1 MSDQLLAQLPWFT
14 AYIDSGRAPAWT
26 MGPVDLHGFL
36 TALAMAG
43 PLPDGHWTSWVWSG
57 EAPAFETEEEEQNIL
72 DELLA
77 FEEQVRKGLCGYRPL
92 SVTMLPHA
100 GEGWYYTADWAEGFL
115 QAIEANPHPW
125 RKAVDM
131 AETSLSIVL
140 GTCYHN
146 HDDDNCGMIGL
157 EALDELNYH
166 LRHLNRVMQNA
177 ADYVPAVAEA
187 A

>member
-1 MSDQLLAQLPWFT
+1 MPDQLLAKLPWFGS
-14 AYIDSGRAPAWT
+14 YIESDRAPRWT

-43 PLPDGHWTSWVWSG
+43 PIPEAHWTSWVWSG
-57 EAPAFETEEEEQNIL
+57 ESPEFASEAEEQNVL

-77 FEEQVRKGLCGYRPL
+77 FEQHVRANQGGYRPL
-92 SVTMLPHA
+92 SVTTLPHA
-100 GEGWYYTADWAEGFL
+100 RDGWYFAADWAEGFL

-125 RKAVDM
+125 QRAVDE
-131 AETSLSIVL
+131 AEASLSVVL

-146 HDDDNCGMIGL
+146 HDDDNAGYVGL
-157 EALDELNYH
+157 QALDEINYH
-166 LRHLNRVMQNA
+166 IRHLHKVMCHSA
-177 ADYVPAVAEA
+177 GEAVARA